1 VADGFGVHQRTDFA
15 QLVDDGRVGL
25 PDELAAEEGSD
36 STYTPLLCTGV
47 RMSSLTMP

>member
-1 VADGFGVHQRTDFA
+1 VHQRTDFA

-25 PDELAAEEGSD
+25 PDELAAEELQRLA
-36 STYTPLLCTGV
+36 YTPLLCTGL